1 MVELEV
7 LPGASD
13 AVLHTSDDPSI
24 LVNQQQN
31 ISSDNQQIVV
41 NLMEL
46 KSKLV
51 EYKNILHALER
62 DKAIRENERNFLR

>member
-1 MVELEV
+1 MVELEA
-7 LPGASD
+7 ASD
-13 AVLHTSDDPSI
+13 AIVQISADPNS
-24 LVNQQQN
+24 LVNQQQTAV
-31 ISSDNQQIVV
+31 SDNQQIVA

-62 DKAIRENERNFLR
+62 DKTIRENERSFLR